1 MVQPESN
8 WTITIH
14 LELCILLYIRLLR
27 ELNFM
32 LYVDSL
38 QDLAV
43 WFFALDHT
51 HYARWLPVH
60 LRDMVS
66 LAEKHPDV

>member
-14 LELCILLYIRLLR
+14 LELCILLYIRSLR
-27 ELNFM
+27 ESNFM

-60 LRDMVS
+60 LRDMVG